1 MTYSLDRLDKEI
13 LEILQEDGRISYS
26 KIAQMLNMSE
36 STIHMRIKRLRELG
50 ILRGF
55 YADID
60 MEKIGLKVLAFV
72 QLKADPKKYEQVLN
86 VLKEM
91 KEVAEIY
98 DVTGEYYALVKVV
111 VPSNEDL
118 AKVLDEIGK
127 LDGVTDTYTMIVLR
141 VIKEGKKVNLDL
153 V

>member
-13 LEILQEDGRISYS
+13 LKILQEDGRISYS

-118 AKVLDEIGK
+118 AKVLDDIGK
-127 LDGVTDTYTMIVLR
+127 LDGVTDTYTMMVLR

>member
-55 YADID
+55 YADVD

-118 AKVLDEIGK
+118 AKVLDDIGK

>member
-13 LEILQEDGRISYS
+13 LKILQEDGRISYS
-26 KIAQMLNMSE
+26 KIAQMLDMSE

-118 AKVLDEIGK
+118 AKVLDAIGK

-141 VIKEGKKVNLDL
+141 LIKEGKKVNVDL

>member
-127 LDGVTDTYTMIVLR
+127 LDGVTDTYTMMVLR

>member
-13 LEILQEDGRISYS
+13 LKILQEDGRISYS
-26 KIAQMLNMSE
+26 KIAQMLDMSE

-118 AKVLDEIGK
+118 AKVLDAIGK

-141 VIKEGKKVNLDL
+141 LIKEGKKVNLDL

>member
-13 LEILQEDGRISYS
+13 LKILQEDGRISFS

>member
-13 LEILQEDGRISYS
+13 LKILQEDGRISYS

-141 VIKEGKKVNLDL
+141 IIKEGKKVNLDL

>member
-118 AKVLDEIGK
+118 AKVLDAIGK

>member
-36 STIHMRIKRLRELG
+36 STIHMRIRRLRELG

-55 YADID
+55 YADVD

-118 AKVLDEIGK
+118 AKVLDDIGK
-127 LDGVTDTYTMIVLR
+127 LDGVTDTYTMMVLR

>member
-36 STIHMRIKRLRELG
+36 STIHMRIKRLKELG

-118 AKVLDEIGK
+118 AKVLDDIGK

>member
-13 LEILQEDGRISYS
+13 LKILQEDGRISYS
-26 KIAQMLNMSE
+26 KIAQMLDMSE

-118 AKVLDEIGK
+118 AKVLDAIGK

-141 VIKEGKKVNLDL
+141 VIKEGKKINLDL

>member
-36 STIHMRIKRLRELG
+36 STIHMRIKRLKELG

-118 AKVLDEIGK
+118 AKVLDDIGK
-127 LDGVTDTYTMIVLR
+127 LDGVTDTYTMMVLR

>member
-13 LEILQEDGRISYS
+13 LKILQEDGRISYS

-55 YADID
+55 YADVD

-118 AKVLDEIGK
+118 AKVLDDIGK
-127 LDGVTDTYTMIVLR
+127 LDGVTDTYTMMVLR

>member
-13 LEILQEDGRISYS
+13 LTILQEDGRTSYS

-118 AKVLDEIGK
+118 AKVLDDIGK
-127 LDGVTDTYTMIVLR
+127 LDGVTDTYTMMVLR

>member
-118 AKVLDEIGK
+118 AKVLDDIGK
-127 LDGVTDTYTMIVLR
+127 LDGVTDTYTMMVLR

>member
-13 LEILQEDGRISYS
+13 LKILQEDGRISYS

-55 YADID
+55 HADID
-60 MEKIGLKVLAFV
+60 MEKVGLKVLAFV

-118 AKVLDEIGK
+118 AKALDAIGK

>member
-118 AKVLDEIGK
+118 AKVLDDIGK

-141 VIKEGKKVNLDL
+141 VIKEGKKVNLDM

>member
-13 LEILQEDGRISYS
+13 LRILQEDGRISYS
-26 KIAQMLNMSE
+26 KIAQMLDMSE

-118 AKVLDEIGK
+118 AKVLDAIGK
-127 LDGVTDTYTMIVLR
+127 LDGVTDTYTMMVLR

>member
-13 LEILQEDGRISYS
+13 LKILQEDGRISFS

-141 VIKEGKKVNLDL
+141 IIKEGKKVNLDL

>member
-13 LEILQEDGRISYS
+13 LKILQEDGRISYS

-55 YADID
+55 YADVD

>member
-1 MTYSLDRLDKEI
+1 
-13 LEILQEDGRISYS
+13 
-26 KIAQMLNMSE
+26 
-36 STIHMRIKRLRELG
+36 MRIKRLRELG
-50 ILRGF
+50 ILKGF

-118 AKVLDEIGK
+118 AKVLDDIGK

>member
-118 AKVLDEIGK
+118 AKVLDDIGK

>member
-13 LEILQEDGRISYS
+13 LRILQEDGRISYS
-26 KIAQMLNMSE
+26 KIAQMLDMSE

-118 AKVLDEIGK
+118 AKVLDAIGK

-141 VIKEGKKVNLDL
+141 VIKEGKKINLDL

>member
-13 LEILQEDGRISYS
+13 LKILQEDGRISFS

-50 ILRGF
+50 ILKGF

-118 AKVLDEIGK
+118 AKVLDDIGK

>member
-13 LEILQEDGRISYS
+13 LKILQEDGRISYS
-26 KIAQMLNMSE
+26 KIAQMLDMSE

-118 AKVLDEIGK
+118 AKVLDAIGK

>member
-13 LEILQEDGRISYS
+13 LKILQEDGRISYS
-26 KIAQMLNMSE
+26 KIAQMLDMSE

-118 AKVLDEIGK
+118 AKVLDAIGK
-127 LDGVTDTYTMIVLR
+127 LDGVTDTYTMMVLR
-141 VIKEGKKVNLDL
+141 VIKEGKKINLDL

>member
-13 LEILQEDGRISYS
+13 LRILQEDGRISYS
-26 KIAQMLNMSE
+26 RIAQMLDMSE

-118 AKVLDEIGK
+118 AKVLDAIGK

>member
-55 YADID
+55 YANID

-118 AKVLDEIGK
+118 AKVLDDIGK

>member
-55 YADID
+55 YADVD

>member
-13 LEILQEDGRISYS
+13 LKILQEDGRISYS

-118 AKVLDEIGK
+118 AKVLDDIGK

>member
-13 LEILQEDGRISYS
+13 LKILQEDGRTSYS

-118 AKVLDEIGK
+118 AKVLDAIGK

>member
-13 LEILQEDGRISYS
+13 LRILQEDGRISYS
-26 KIAQMLNMSE
+26 KIAQMLDMSE

-60 MEKIGLKVLAFV
+60 MERIGLKVLAFV

-118 AKVLDEIGK
+118 AKVLDAIGK
-127 LDGVTDTYTMIVLR
+127 LDGVTDTYTMMVLR

>member
-1 MTYSLDRLDKEI
+1 MTYSLDSLDKEI
-13 LEILQEDGRISYS
+13 LKILQEDGRISYS
-26 KIAQMLNMSE
+26 KIAQTLNMSE
-36 STIHMRIKRLRELG
+36 STIHMRIRRLRELG

-118 AKVLDEIGK
+118 AKVLDAIGK
-127 LDGVTDTYTMIVLR
+127 LDGVTDTYTMMVLR